1 MEETFGLTWEDSTTV
16 VQTEE
21 VICGIEN
28 EILPSQ
34 SEEFTGVPEGRFLF
48 VNDFLKC
55 FCYTRF
61 EVVAIIKFLI
71 LFFYLKTKIYYF

>member
-28 EILPSQ
+28 EILPAQ
-34 SEEFTGVPEGRFLF
+34 SEEFTGVPEGR
-48 VNDFLKC
+48 VNSVLYK
-55 FCYTRF
+55 FC
-61 EVVAIIKFLI
+61 I
-71 LFFYLKTKIYYF
+71 LYVQT